1 MFFIADKKKSIPFLL
16 GMLILFVGLTM
27 SKALTS
33 LVTVYM
39 LLLFLLYKEY
49 KQSWDLVKSNKY
61 LRLFYLFIAWM
72 LVSLLWTND
81 VNNGLT
87 ELTTRLNFILW
98 PVLVVVFS
106 AKIVE
111 FKSLIIKLFTI
122 ILLLVS
128 VFQFVRFQNITCYPD
143 IREMTI
149 FVSHIRFALMID
161 IGICISIYFMLKE
174 TKLIVK
180 LGWFIVV
187 CWFLFYTYY
196 SQVLS
201 GLLGITGGI
210 IGGFIYLIFQ
220 SKKRYVK
227 IGSLLLMLF
236 FIGFFGVVVVDLTSN
251 SQIQQ
256 PSSLPKFTK
265 LGNPYEHKI
274 QSNITENGYYL
285 DLYYCQKEMDSVWEL
300 RSNFSVEDLSPRGHQ
315 YKYVLKRYLTSKGL
329 TKDAEGVNQLS
340 SADIQNIENGI
351 SSITELQTGLKAR
364 YESIKYELS
373 GNLDPNGHSVLQR
386 FEFWKAS
393 KYIIQHNLIF
403 GVGLGGSKK
412 AFSEAYIKTKSELL
426 PENQW
431 ESHNQFLS
439 VWVSFGLVGL
449 VLFISWLV
457 VVLRNALKTSALFTS
472 IFFVLL
478 FSFLVEDTLGTLT
491 GMSLFSFFIGFVM
504 VLNQNKEIKTC

>member
-16 GMLILFVGLTM
+16 GILILFVGLTM

-39 LLLFLLYKEY
+39 LVLFLVYRDY
-49 KQSWDLVKSNKY
+49 KQSWYLVKSNKY
-61 LRLFYLFIAWM
+61 LRLFFLFIAWM
-72 LVSLLWTND
+72 LVSLFWTND
-81 VNNGLT
+81 VKNGLFDLST
-87 ELTTRLNFILW
+87 QLNFILW

-111 FKSLIIKLFTI
+111 FKSFILRLFAI

-143 IREMTI
+143 IREMTV

-161 IGICISIYFMLKE
+161 IGICISIYFMIKE
-174 TKLIVK
+174 KKLILK

-201 GLLGITGGI
+201 GLLGVIGGI
-210 IGGFIYLIFQ
+210 VGWFLYLIFQ

-236 FIGFFGVVVVDLTSN
+236 FLGFVGIVVVDLN
-251 SQIQQ
+251 SSSKIQQ
-256 PSSLPKFTK
+256 PLLLPKFTK

-274 QSNITENGYYL
+274 QSNITENGHYL
-285 DLYYCQKEMDSVWEL
+285 DLYYCEKEVDSVWKSRTNL
-300 RSNFSVEDLSPRGHQ
+300 SLNDVSPRGYQ
-315 YKYVLKRYLTSKGL
+315 YKYVVKRYLTSKGL
-329 TKDAEGVNQLS
+329 TKDAFGISKLTNQ
-340 SADIQNIENGI
+340 DIENIKNGI
-351 SSITELQTGLKAR
+351 PSIVELDKGLLAR
-364 YESIKYELS
+364 YKSLKHELS

-439 VWVSFGLVGL
+439 VWVSFGVIGL
-449 VLFISWLV
+449 FLFLCWLFAVVKNVLKMSV
-457 VVLRNALKTSALFTS
+457 LFTS

-491 GMSLFSFFIGFVM
+491 GMTLVAFFIGIFQIQIP
-504 VLNQNKEIKTC
+504 LKND